1 MSTLARAQYPR
12 SRVSTSHFYFTLT
25 RGEKKRGLAL
35 RPGALYALL
44 AVVPLLCLWYL
55 AATLYLV
62 FRDDMLAA
70 MMKRQAEMQYAY
82 EDRLAAMRGH
92 LDRVS
97 SRQLLDQDSF
107 EGKVHEL
114 LSRQAQLEARG
125 SMVMA
130 LAAHAGVAR
139 DVTGAIGKQAPD
151 GSVARAAARVVP
163 AAGGGRTVVGS
174 PVSPS
179 LSSYAPLV
187 PAEDSAEV
195 HGDASDALP
204 VAARLASL
212 ASSLDMI
219 DTTQVAAVAAIEF
232 QARDSAQ
239 RLRGVIADT
248 GLSLDRL
255 APPSGK
261 PTAQGG
267 PFVPL
272 KVDANGSLFEKAVAR
287 LQASLANA
295 DKVERLL
302 PYLPLRRPL
311 PASAETT
318 SPFGARS
325 DPFLGRAAMHSGQ
338 DFREEYGA
346 PVHATAAGK
355 VVKAGVNGGYG
366 NMVEID
372 HGNGLTTRYAHLSAI
387 DVEEDQAVT
396 AGQVVGK
403 LGSTG
408 RSTGPHL
415 HYETRID
422 GEAVDPQRFLRPG
435 ARVFPGL

>member
-12 SRVSTSHFYFTLT
+12 SRVSASHFYLSLA
-25 RGEKKRGLAL
+25 RGEKKRSLAL

-44 AVVPLLCLWYL
+44 AIVPLLCLWYL
-55 AATLYLV
+55 AATLYLI

-70 MMKRQAEMQYAY
+70 MMQRQAEMQYAY

-125 SMVMA
+125 NVVTA

-151 GSVARAAARVVP
+151 SSAARAAARAMP
-163 AAGGGRTVVGS
+163 APGAGKTGGSTA
-174 PVSPS
+174 SPS
-179 LSSYAPLV
+179 MSSYAPLV
-187 PAEDSAEV
+187 PVEDGAEV
-195 HGDASDALP
+195 HGEASDTLP

-212 ASSLDMI
+212 ASSLDVI
-219 DTTQVAAVAAIEF
+219 DTTQVAAVFAIEF
-232 QARDSAQ
+232 QARDTAQ
-239 RLRGVIADT
+239 RLRTVIADT
-248 GLSLDRL
+248 GLSLDQL
-255 APPSGK
+255 TP
-261 PTAQGG
+261 PTAKTGQGG

-272 KVDANGSLFEKAVAR
+272 KVDANGSAFEKAVAH
-287 LQASLANA
+287 LQGALASA

-302 PYLPLRRPL
+302 PFLPLRRPL
-311 PASAETT
+311 PAGAETS
-318 SPFGARS
+318 SPFGARN
-325 DPFLGRAAMHSGQ
+325 DPFLGRPAMHTGQ
-338 DFREEYGA
+338 DFRFEYGA
-346 PVHATAAGK
+346 AVHATAAGK
-355 VVKAGVNGGYG
+355 VMSAGRNGGYG

-372 HGNGLTTRYAHLSAI
+372 HGNGLTTRYAHLAAV
-387 DVEEDQAVT
+387 DVEVDQAVA
-396 AGQVVGK
+396 AGDVVGK

-435 ARVFPGL
+435 ARIFSGL